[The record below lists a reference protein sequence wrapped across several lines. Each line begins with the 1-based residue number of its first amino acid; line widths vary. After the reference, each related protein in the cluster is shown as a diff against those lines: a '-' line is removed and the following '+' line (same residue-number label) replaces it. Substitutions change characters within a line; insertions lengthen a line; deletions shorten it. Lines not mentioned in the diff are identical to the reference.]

1 MQGRI
6 TSGRNLRVSI
16 PTPRDCNNAQGH
28 ARFLIHP
35 LCHAR
40 VVHALTDKL
49 ILKAV
54 RTVASIAESATR
66 AQSTND
72 RRQMKRRV
80 RVACK
85 LILHL
90 TSRMT
95 DAAAADS
102 ACSSVLLRGARVD
115 NTRPFVFDDLN

>member
-1 MQGRI
+1 
-6 TSGRNLRVSI
+6 
-16 PTPRDCNNAQGH
+16 
-28 ARFLIHP
+28 
-35 LCHAR
+35 
-40 VVHALTDKL
+40 
-49 ILKAV
+49 LKAV

-72 RRQMKRRV
+72 LRQMKRRV